1 MGDDVLEY
9 PTVDV
14 DDMVYEENSK
24 FWQEKIKWIKK
35 RNYMVDAFS
44 WTVIND
50 SKSCDNWR
58 TRWMIMRETVRN
70 FLSACLMMLLCIT
83 CFAYLFKKNT
93 WEREWKLDTKS
104 ISNICKYDLLF
115 IMISCVH
122 SFLFRRLRI
131 FINMS
136 ANGSVKCL
144 SCCLN
149 IKMCVSLKIRLD
161 LKLKQQVNGSSFF

>member
-50 SKSCDNWR
+50 SKSCDN
-58 TRWMIMRETVRN
+58 
-70 FLSACLMMLLCIT
+70 
-83 CFAYLFKKNT
+83 
-93 WEREWKLDTKS
+93 
-104 ISNICKYDLLF
+104 
-115 IMISCVH
+115 
-122 SFLFRRLRI
+122 
-131 FINMS
+131 
-136 ANGSVKCL
+136 
-144 SCCLN
+144 
-149 IKMCVSLKIRLD
+149 
-161 LKLKQQVNGSSFF
+161 